1 MRSYGRTEPV
11 NPRREEH
18 PVKLRSGFALPL
30 FLPLLFAACSESTPP
45 APPAVPA
52 VTDADLFSLQSAPSG
67 WVFYRLRA
75 DTLARGGN
83 SAHPDRVRT
92 RYNAKAASQLDAE
105 GRVRSG
111 AAFPDSSLIVKD
123 VFTGSTRTVIAYLY
137 KLRAA
142 SNAGPG
148 GWVWSETGDDGTPF
162 IPASEKGS
170 RCAPCHAPGID
181 YTRMNDV
188 HP

>member
-1 MRSYGRTEPV
+1 
-11 NPRREEH
+11 
-18 PVKLRSGFALPL
+18 VKWLSGFVLQL
-30 FLPLLFAACSESTPP
+30 LLPLLIAGCSDSAAP
-45 APPAVPA
+45 APPAVPE
-52 VTDADLFSLQSAPSG
+52 VTDADLFRLQGAPSG
-67 WVFYRLRA
+67 WVFYRLRE

-92 RYNAKAASQLDAE
+92 RYNPKAASQLDEA
-105 GRVRSG
+105 GRVRAG
-111 AAFPDSSLIVKD
+111 AVFPDSSLIVKD
-123 VFTGSTRTVIAYLY
+123 VYTGSTRTVVAYMY

-148 GWVWSETGDDGTPF
+148 GWVWSETLDDGTPF
-162 IPASEKGS
+162 IPASEKGA
-170 RCAPCHAPGID
+170 RCAGCHAPGID